1 MNYYFITGS
10 SKGLGKSL
18 ADLLLKEENNIVY
31 GLARTC
37 TIENKRYQHTIIDLS
52 RLSEVVEFK
61 FPNIDT
67 ADRIVLINNAGAI
80 GHVEHLGRVNNEQ
93 LIEGYHVNLISPSIF
108 MNNFMAV
115 YSGLVAEKI
124 VLNISSGAGRNP
136 IDGWGMYCASK
147 AGLDMLSSVL
157 SEETNVDGQNVK
169 VLSLAPGIIDT
180 AMQAEIR
187 KSKQS
192 GFSNIDRFMDYK
204 KDGDLVAALLVAKKV
219 LRFLNE
225 EGLSENTI
233 CSVRNLTN

>member
-18 ADLLLKEENNIVY
+18 TDLLLKEENNTVY
-31 GLARTC
+31 GLARNC
-37 TIENKRYQHTIIDLS
+37 TIQHKKYHHTIIDLS
-52 RLSEVVEFK
+52 KLSEVMKFEFPK
-61 FPNIDT
+61 INT
-67 ADRIVLINNAGAI
+67 ADRIVLINNAGSI
-80 GHVEHLGRVNNEQ
+80 GHVEHLGKVNNEQ
-93 LIEGYHVNLISPSIF
+93 LIEGYHVNLISPSIL
-108 MNNFMAV
+108 MNNFIAAF
-115 YSGLVAEKI
+115 SGLMTEKI

-157 SEETNVDGQNVK
+157 KEETNVDGQKIK

-180 AMQAEIR
+180 GMQAEIR
-187 KSKQS
+187 KAKQT
-192 GFSNIDRFMDYK
+192 GFSKIDRFMNYK
-204 KDGDLVAALLVAKKV
+204 KDGDLVEAPLVAKKV

-225 EGLSENTI
+225 EDLLENTI